1 MALENEYMLE
11 ELTAEEIYQKKLTA
25 GANITIDNQNVISS
39 TGGGSSVQY
48 TSNYAQGD
56 ILGTLNIDG
65 ASSAIR
71 TPNLVEGENI
81 TITRNQQAGTVTISS
96 SAGSGDLSA
105 HELTEEA
112 YNNLTPAEKTNGELY
127 LTHPATVGSSD
138 PNKIYYNDTLY
149 GTEGGNDVVELTQAE
164 WDALPSSKLT
174 DGIIYVITD
183 GGSGGGGAISDLTD
197 VELTNLAD
205 GEILKY
211 DATAEKWINAVES
224 GGGSEAVYKTLAEYE
239 ALPTADKED
248 PTKIY
253 FVKDTGTTVS
263 ETKTQD
269 DGTVTASAV
278 DGTHYAWYV
287 FDAQGNNRYWSPS
300 NTSFSGSW
308 FKYEFVNKYTFT
320 DMDIWL
326 STWDPRLVRVVIEAS
341 NDNSNWTNITQNEYY
356 DIETDKSGWNTTG
369 TKYSFILSA
378 NTIYKYVRVTFS
390 LSPAS
395 QTTQG
400 ETALYVQHCDIKA
413 ATDVR
418 PKIYYKNVLYT
429 PDELPTVS
437 TSDTGKALVVN
448 SDGAWD
454 KSDIPRT
461 NSVQIPPVIFDN
473 GELKKINDMT
483 GFPEL
488 EKVFITAE
496 EYSQLTTAQKQDLTK
511 IYYVSPYEFYT
522 LKDGEI
528 TIRVNGTTYEW
539 FFNGFILTD
548 DYYEIPSEYRQ
559 YTKNTPY
566 QGSTAWSDNTSLTSL
581 GTIEMGPSGYTER
594 ISAQDGN
601 WGGSY
606 IKNTPM
612 YGKIVTG
619 GGSSQTNTY
628 SSPYDVETPI
638 EIYYGNKQYT
648 DFDPL
653 PSVTSADNGK
663 VLKVVSGEWDKGD
676 IREVPVIDLGD
687 NDKIL
692 TVESGEASWS
702 SPKKVTHLYDEI
714 PVSNPLYFLGNIDPS
729 TSPLTIDMTQIATN
743 YEELRSTDFEF
754 VFMGG
759 ESNLINRPW
768 GYNPIDSAPG
778 TFSYTPSTGELI
790 ATLYGGFNSVTN
802 IGMVYKKAIIQLN
815 ENAVITGQSGTID
828 CSDIPSADVLTV
840 DNFAIVLTN
849 VNEPNTSNPGA
860 LQIAASMSYNQTT
873 KQLSWSVNAT
883 SWEHLQASG
892 YVIVGNYGDP
902 EYRLIT
908 NFTGATSSSDGYRG
922 YVPAPLAGDENKVL
936 KGDGTWGENAN
947 RLILDAQIY
956 SEDEKQVGVWIDNK
970 PLYQITYDAGSNIDV
985 KYNSW
990 TNITINEL
998 KGSENIVMG
1007 YGTNSG
1013 GTYTPLQVSWT
1024 GSVGSKIIQVQT
1036 PRNSNNQGVRYF
1048 TILYTKSAD
1057 SAGSGGYQAYGF
1069 SPIIYSEEEREVGV
1083 WIDNKPL
1090 YAKSF
1095 HQQLTPNSA
1104 NIDVSDLNIENG
1116 WVYDGFYDIGVTN
1129 LGLNEM
1135 LSSNS
1140 YTWTHL
1146 NNELSPPYID
1156 CFCAGFNN
1164 STVYVTILYTKTTD
1178 VAGSGS
1184 YNTLGVPTVHYSTD
1198 EQVIGTWTDGRP
1210 IYQKIITYDST
1221 INSNAWTTI
1230 DNSITTAIVDHF
1242 FVDNIDWQY
1251 SSYIVGG
1258 ANTGGG
1264 GLSTTLTAN
1273 GLSLENQTP
1282 VAGSNFTLI
1291 VKYTK
1296 IADIQSS

>member
-1 MALENEYMLE
+1 MQRWCEMALENEYMLE

-25 GANITIDNQNVISS
+25 GTNITIDNQNVISA

-56 ILGTLNIDG
+56 ILGTLSIDG
-65 ASSAIR
+65 ASSAVR

-81 TITRNQQAGTVTISS
+81 TITRNQQAGTITISS

-105 HELTEEA
+105 NELTEEA
-112 YNNLTPAEKTNGELY
+112 YNALTPAEKTNGDLY
-127 LTHPATVGSSD
+127 LTHPATVGSSE

-183 GGSGGGGAISDLTD
+183 SGGGGGGTDEHAVHVPPVIFDNDGLKKIATIDNFPGIEQIFLTPTAYSN
-197 VELTNLAD
+197 LT
-205 GEILKY
+205 
-211 DATAEKWINAVES
+211 TAEK
-224 GGGSEAVYKTLAEYE
+224 
-239 ALPTADKED
+239 ED
-248 PTKIY
+248 
-253 FVKDTGTTVS
+253 
-263 ETKTQD
+263 
-269 DGTVTASAV
+269 
-278 DGTHYAWYV
+278 
-287 FDAQGNNRYWSPS
+287 
-300 NTSFSGSW
+300 
-308 FKYEFVNKYTFT
+308 
-320 DMDIWL
+320 L
-326 STWDPRLVRVVIEAS
+326 S
-341 NDNSNWTNITQNEYY
+341 
-356 DIETDKSGWNTTG
+356 
-369 TKYSFILSA
+369 
-378 NTIYKYVRVTFS
+378 
-390 LSPAS
+390 
-395 QTTQG
+395 
-400 ETALYVQHCDIKA
+400 
-413 ATDVR
+413 
-418 PKIYYKNVLYT
+418 KIYYVSNYEFYSDSGLI
-429 PDELPTVS
+429 LRVS
-437 TSDTGKALVVN
+437 TSNEIKLFVN
-448 SDGAWD
+448 GFDGYGGTSDAIPNIIDSKLRELKGSYYIGSIGYDSNKDPLTTSAPYVYIDANYSRITFRNASGDYSPQITYPVYSVIDLTNAYQGLQNNPWED
-454 KSDIPRT
+454 PYDIPGDMTIYYGNKQYTNFDIPRT
-461 NSVQIPPVIFDN
+461 NSVQVPPVIFDN

-496 EYSQLTTAQKQDLTK
+496 EYAQLTTAQKQDLTK

-522 LKDGEI
+522 FKDGEI

-566 QGSTAWSDNTSLTSL
+566 QGSTAWSDNTSSTSL
-581 GTIEMGPSGYTER
+581 GIIEMGPSGYTER

-619 GGSSQTNTY
+619 GGSSQINTY
-628 SSPYDVETPI
+628 SNPYDVETPI
-638 EIYYGNKQYT
+638 VIYYGNKQYT

-653 PSVTSADNGK
+653 PEVTSTDAGKALVVNSNG
-663 VLKVVSGEWDKGD
+663 VWDKGD
-676 IREVPVIDLGD
+676 IREVPVIGLGD

-714 PVSNPLYFLGNIDPS
+714 PISNPLYFLGNIDPS

-743 YEELRSTDFEF
+743 YEELRSTDFAF
-754 VFMGG
+754 VFIAGANNAI
-759 ESNLINRPW
+759 SVVKQ
-768 GYNPIDSAPG
+768 YNPINNDFG
-778 TFSYTPSTGELI
+778 TFTYNPSTGQLT
-790 ATLYGGFNSVTN
+790 ATLRGGYTTGTLVG
-802 IGMVYKKAIIQLN
+802 IVYKKAIIQLS
-815 ENAVITGQSGTID
+815 ENAIITGQSGTID
-828 CSDIPSADVLTV
+828 CTDVPNADTLTV
-840 DNFAIVLTN
+840 SDFGIVITY
-849 VNEPNTSNPGA
+849 VTYPSTSNTGVDAVVPT
-860 LQIAASMSYNQTT
+860 MSYNQTT
-873 KQLSWSVNAT
+873 KQLSWSV
-883 SWEHLQASG
+883 SMASYDFLKVTG

-947 RLILDAQIY
+947 RLILDGHVYSTTEKQIGIWLNEKPIYEKTYELQTAIDVSYNSWSSSGISTSGIEQLINVITYYNSTCWGGSILTTIDHGDFRFQTARNGASCSLNKFVVQYTKSADSAGSGGYQSYGFSPIIY
-956 SEDEKQVGVWIDNK
+956 SEEEREVGVWIDNK

-998 KGSENIVMG
+998 MGSENIVMG

-1048 TILYTKSAD
+1048 T
-1057 SAGSGGYQAYGF
+1057 F
-1069 SPIIYSEEEREVGV
+1069 
-1083 WIDNKPL
+1083 
-1090 YAKSF
+1090 
-1095 HQQLTPNSA
+1095 
-1104 NIDVSDLNIENG
+1104 
-1116 WVYDGFYDIGVTN
+1116 
-1129 LGLNEM
+1129 
-1135 LSSNS
+1135 
-1140 YTWTHL
+1140 
-1146 NNELSPPYID
+1146 
-1156 CFCAGFNN
+1156 
-1164 STVYVTILYTKTTD
+1164 LYTKTTD

-1184 YNTLGVPTVHYSTD
+1184 YNTLGVPTVHYSTE
-1198 EQVIGTWTDGRP
+1198 EQIIGTWTDGRP

-1221 INSNAWTTI
+1221 INSNTWTTI

-1282 VAGSNFTLI
+1282 IAGSNFTLI